1 MNLNK
6 QKKKITDVKEETYD
20 DLFEEKEEK
29 TNWQAML
36 FKYIIRWPWFIASV
50 IFCLVCAWLYLKVTT
65 PVYNINASIIIKD
78 DKKGGNTGN
87 DLSAFEDLGII
98 SSSKNI
104 DNEIEILRS
113 KSLIKDVV
121 SELGLYISYSGEGR
135 FQKPDLYGSSPV
147 FVHFLPED
155 AERLKAPIL
164 LTVNY
169 QSGNQIDVTA
179 TINGNT
185 VNKHFTELPAVL
197 SGEAGTLTFTSNPA
211 APITGS
217 GSVDVS
223 IVNPLSV
230 AKGYRSALSIEP
242 TSKTTSVVTVSIKN
256 TNKKRG
262 EDFINKLV
270 EIYNKNANNDKN
282 EVAQNTARF
291 IDERI
296 SVINQELGTTEQELE
311 SFKREAG
318 LTDLSSDAQL
328 AVSEQSAYEK
338 LCVENGTQL
347 NLVQY
352 LSEYIQKPENATATL
367 PANVGLNDKTLSEL
381 IIQYNALILERNRLL
396 RTSSETNP
404 VVRRLESNIQDMRA
418 GILTTIASVR
428 KGLLITKADL
438 DRQAGKYAG
447 RISNAP
453 TQERRF
459 VSIQRQQE
467 IKAGLYLMLLQ
478 KREENNIAL
487 AATANN
493 AKIIDDALA
502 DDFPVSPQS
511 KKIYMM
517 AFVLGLGIPVAIIY
531 ILNLLSY
538 RIEGRAD
545 VERLTNVS
553 IIGDVPLNDSE
564 DKHAIAVRENDND
577 IMAETFR
584 SLRTNLLFILGDPD
598 KKVVLVTSTMSGEGK
613 TFIAS
618 NLAVS
623 LALLGKKV
631 IIVGLDIRKPGLNKV
646 FRIHHKEKG
655 ITVFLSAPQSTDL
668 RSMILPSEVSDN
680 LHVLPGGAIPPNPT
694 ELLARKSLDDAI
706 ELLKKDYDY
715 IILDTAPIGMFTD
728 TQLIARV
735 ADASIYVCRADY
747 THKNDY
753 QLINELYA
761 NKRLPGLCTVINGL
775 DMKKK
780 KYGYYYGYGKYGRY
794 YGYGKK
800 YGYGYGYGYG
810 DTSDSK

>member
-1 MNLNK
+1 M
-6 QKKKITDVKEETYD
+6 KEELYD
-20 DLFEEKEEK
+20 DIFEDKEEQIDFK
-29 TNWQAML
+29 ASL
-36 FKYIIRWPWFIASV
+36 FKYIIRWPWFVASV
-50 IFCLVCAWLYLKVTT
+50 IVCMACAWIYLKQST
-65 PVYNINASIIIKD
+65 PAYNINASIIIKD
-78 DKKGGNTGN
+78 EKKGGMLGN
-87 DLSAFEDLGII
+87 EFSGLEDLGLLN
-98 SSSKNI
+98 SSKNI
-104 DNEIEILRS
+104 DNEIEILQS

-121 SELGLYISYSGEGR
+121 NELGLYIDYTASKG
-135 FQKPDLYGSSPV
+135 FKTVDLYGVSPIL
-147 FVHFLPED
+147 VHYSPKD
-155 AERLKAPIL
+155 AELLDAPML
-164 LTVNY
+164 LTVGY
-169 QSGNQIDVTA
+169 QKNGQIEVNVT
-179 TINGNT
+179 TGKGSDEEKT
-185 VNKHFTELPAVL
+185 FSKSFTELPAVL
-197 SGEAGTLTFTSNPA
+197 SGEKGTITFMPNSQ
-211 APITGS
+211 APITEDGKLE
-217 GSVDVS
+217 
-223 IVNPLSV
+223 ITIQHPLAV
-230 AKGYRSALSIEP
+230 AKSYRQALAIEP
-242 TSKTTSVVTVSIKN
+242 TSKTTSVATISISN

-270 EIYNKNANNDKN
+270 EIYNRDANDDKN

-296 SVINQELGTTEQELE
+296 AIINQELGTTEQELE
-311 SFKREAG
+311 SFKRESG
-318 LTDLSSDAQL
+318 LTDLSSDAKL
-328 AVSEQSAYEK
+328 AIAEKSGYEK

-347 NLVQY
+347 NLIKY
-352 LSEYIQKPENATATL
+352 LSDYLNKPENANTTL
-367 PANVGLNDKTLSEL
+367 PVNVGLDDEALTSL
-381 IIQYNALILERNRLL
+381 ISQYNALILERNRL
-396 RTSSETNP
+396 RRASSDSNP
-404 VVRRLESNIQDMRA
+404 VVRRLDSNIDDMHA
-418 GILTTIASVR
+418 SLLTTINSVY

-447 RISNAP
+447 QISNAP
-453 TQERRF
+453 AQERRF

-502 DDFPVSPQS
+502 DDVPISPN
-511 KKIYMM
+511 KKIIYL
-517 AFVLGLGIPVAIIY
+517 AALVLGFGIPVAIIY
-531 ILNLLSY
+531 ILSLLSY
-538 RIEGRAD
+538 RIEGHSD
-545 VERLTNVS
+545 VERLTRVPV
-553 IIGDVPLNDSE
+553 IGDVPLNDSDE
-564 DKHAIAVRENDND
+564 KYAIAVRENDND

-584 SLRTNLLFILGDPD
+584 SLRTNLLFMLGDPD
-598 KKVVLVTSTMSGEGK
+598 KKVILVTSTTSGEGK

-631 IIVGLDIRKPGLNKV
+631 VIVGLDIRKPGLNKV
-646 FRIHHKEKG
+646 FHISHKERG
-655 ITVFLSAPQSTDL
+655 ITQYLVAPQSTDL
-668 RSMILPSEVSDN
+668 RSMIQSSDLSAN
-680 LHVLPGGAIPPNPT
+680 LHILPGGTIPPNPT

-715 IILDTAPIGMFTD
+715 VVLDTAPIGMVTD

-735 ADASIYVCRADY
+735 ADISVYVCRADY

-761 NKRLPGLCTVINGL
+761 NKRLPGLCTVINAL

>member
-1 MNLNK
+1 M
-6 QKKKITDVKEETYD
+6 KEEIYD
-20 DLFEEKEEK
+20 GLFEEKEEN
-29 TNWQAML
+29 TNWQAIF

-50 IFCLVCAWLYLKVTT
+50 IFCLICAWLYLKVTT

-135 FQKPDLYGSSPV
+135 FLKPDLYGSSPV
-147 FVHFLPED
+147 LVHFLPED

-185 VNKHFTELPAVL
+185 INKHFTELPAVL

-211 APITGS
+211 TPITSS
-217 GSVDVS
+217 GSIDVS
-223 IVNPLSV
+223 IVNPLSI

-367 PANVGLNDKTLSEL
+367 PANVGLNDETLSDL
-381 IIQYNALILERNRLL
+381 IAQYNALILERNRLL

-453 TQERRF
+453 AQERRF

-502 DDFPVSPQS
+502 DDFPISPN
-511 KKIYMM
+511 KKIIYMA

-584 SLRTNLLFILGDPD
+584 SLRTNLLFMLGDPD
-598 KKVVLVTSTMSGEGK
+598 RKVILVTSTMSGEGK

-655 ITVFLSAPQSTDL
+655 ITGFLSAPQSTDL

-715 IILDTAPIGMFTD
+715 VVLDTAPIGMVTD

-735 ADASIYVCRADY
+735 ADISVYVCRADY

>member
-1 MNLNK
+1 M
-6 QKKKITDVKEETYD
+6 KEETYD

-29 TNWQAML
+29 TNWQAIF

-169 QSGNQIDVTA
+169 QSNNQIDVTA

-230 AKGYRSALSIEP
+230 AKGYRDALSIEP

-352 LSEYIQKPENATATL
+352 LSEYIQKPENTTATL
-367 PANVGLNDKTLSEL
+367 PVNVGLNDETLSGL
-381 IIQYNALILERNRLL
+381 ITQYNALILERNRLL

-447 RISNAP
+447 RINNAP
-453 TQERRF
+453 AQERRF

-584 SLRTNLLFILGDPD
+584 SLRTNLLFMLGDPD
-598 KKVVLVTSTMSGEGK
+598 RKVILVTSTMSGEGK

-655 ITVFLSAPQSTDL
+655 ITGFLSAPQSTDL

-715 IILDTAPIGMFTD
+715 VVLDTAPIGMVTD

-735 ADASIYVCRADY
+735 ADISVYVCRADY

>member
-1 MNLNK
+1 M
-6 QKKKITDVKEETYD
+6 
-20 DLFEEKEEK
+20 
-29 TNWQAML
+29 
-36 FKYIIRWPWFIASV
+36 
-50 IFCLVCAWLYLKVTT
+50 
-65 PVYNINASIIIKD
+65 
-78 DKKGGNTGN
+78 
-87 DLSAFEDLGII
+87 
-98 SSSKNI
+98 
-104 DNEIEILRS
+104 
-113 KSLIKDVV
+113 
-121 SELGLYISYSGEGR
+121 
-135 FQKPDLYGSSPV
+135 YGSSPV
-147 FVHFLPED
+147 LVHFLPED

-185 VNKHFTELPAVL
+185 INKHFTELPAVL

-211 APITGS
+211 TPITSS
-217 GSVDVS
+217 GSIDVS
-223 IVNPLSV
+223 IVNPLSI

-367 PANVGLNDKTLSEL
+367 PANVGLNDETLSDL
-381 IIQYNALILERNRLL
+381 IAQYNALILERNRLL

-453 TQERRF
+453 AQERRF

-502 DDFPVSPQS
+502 DDFPISPN
-511 KKIYMM
+511 KKIIYMA

-538 RIEGRAD
+538 RIEGRTD

-584 SLRTNLLFILGDPD
+584 SLRTNLLFMLGDPD
-598 KKVVLVTSTMSGEGK
+598 KKVILVTSTMSGEGK

-655 ITVFLSAPQSTDL
+655 ITGFLSAPQSTDL

-715 IILDTAPIGMFTD
+715 VVLDTAPIGMVTD

-735 ADASIYVCRADY
+735 ADISVYVCRADY

>member
-1 MNLNK
+1 M
-6 QKKKITDVKEETYD
+6 KEELYD
-20 DLFEEKEEK
+20 DTFEEKEEQTDIK
-29 TNWQAML
+29 AIL
-36 FKYIIRWPWFIASV
+36 FKYIIRWPWFVAS
-50 IFCLVCAWLYLKVTT
+50 IIICITCAWLYLKQST
-65 PVYNINASIIIKD
+65 PVYNITASVIIKD
-78 DKKGGNTGN
+78 KEKGGTTENEFSG
-87 DLSAFEDLGII
+87 LEELGLLN
-98 SSSKNI
+98 SSKNI

-121 SELGLYISYSGEGR
+121 NELGLYIKYSTSKGFKNIE
-135 FQKPDLYGSSPV
+135 LYKTSPILIHYSSK
-147 FVHFLPED
+147 D
-155 AERLKAPIL
+155 AEVLDAPMQLSI
-164 LTVNY
+164 NY
-169 QSGNQIDVTA
+169 QKSGQIYVNLITDK
-179 TINGNT
+179 GNDSEK
-185 VNKHFTELPAVL
+185 NISKNYAKLPAVL
-197 SGEAGTLTFTSNPA
+197 SSEKGTITFMSNPQV
-211 APITGS
+211 PITEDGDLEITILPS
-217 GSVDVS
+217 
-223 IVNPLSV
+223 LSA
-230 AKGYRSALSIEP
+230 AKGYHSVLLIEP
-242 TSKTTSVVTVSIKN
+242 TSKTTSVATISIKN

-270 EIYNKNANNDKN
+270 EMYNRDANNDKN
-282 EVAQNTARF
+282 EISQNTARF

-296 SVINQELGTTEQELE
+296 SVINQELGSTEQELE
-311 SFKREAG
+311 NFKRKSG

-328 AVSEQSAYEK
+328 AIAEKSGYEK

-347 NLVQY
+347 NLIKY
-352 LSEYIQKPENATATL
+352 LSDYLNKPENANTTL
-367 PANVGLNDKTLSEL
+367 PVNVGLDDEALTSL
-381 IIQYNALILERNRLL
+381 ISQYNALILERNRL
-396 RTSSETNP
+396 RRASSDSNP
-404 VVRRLESNIQDMRA
+404 VVRRLDSNIDDMHA
-418 GILTTIASVR
+418 SLLTTINSVY

-438 DRQAGKYAG
+438 DRQTGKYAG
-447 RISNAP
+447 QISNAP
-453 TQERRF
+453 AQERRF

-502 DDFPVSPQS
+502 DDIPISPN
-511 KKIYMM
+511 KKIIYL
-517 AFVLGLGIPVAIIY
+517 AALVLGFGIPVAVIY
-531 ILNLLSY
+531 ILSLLSY
-538 RIEGRAD
+538 RIEGHSD
-545 VERLTNVS
+545 VERLTRVPV
-553 IIGDVPLNDSE
+553 IGDVPLNDSNE
-564 DKHAIAVRENDND
+564 KYTIAVRENDND

-584 SLRTNLLFILGDPD
+584 SLRTNLLFMLGDPD
-598 KKVVLVTSTMSGEGK
+598 KKVILVTSTTSGEGK

-631 IIVGLDIRKPGLNKV
+631 VIVGLDIRKPGLNKV
-646 FRIHHKEKG
+646 FHISHKERG
-655 ITVFLSAPQSTDL
+655 ITQYLVAPQSTDL
-668 RSMILPSEVSDN
+668 RSMIQSSDLSAN
-680 LHVLPGGAIPPNPT
+680 LNILPGGTIPPNPT

-715 IILDTAPIGMFTD
+715 VVLDTAPIGMVTD

-735 ADASIYVCRADY
+735 ADISVYVCRADY

>member
-1 MNLNK
+1 M
-6 QKKKITDVKEETYD
+6 KEELYD
-20 DLFEEKEEK
+20 DILEEKEE
-29 TNWQAML
+29 QADIKAIL
-36 FKYIIRWPWFIASV
+36 FKYIIRWPWFIAS
-50 IFCLVCAWLYLKVTT
+50 IIICIACAWIYLKQST
-65 PVYNINASIIIKD
+65 PIYNITASVIIKD
-78 DKKGGNTGN
+78 EKKGGTMGN
-87 DLSAFEDLGII
+87 EFSGLEDLGLLNP
-98 SSSKNI
+98 SKNI
-104 DNEIEILRS
+104 DNEIEILQS

-121 SELGLYISYSGEGR
+121 NELGLYINYWGNKG
-135 FQKPDLYGSSPV
+135 FKTTDLYGASPIL
-147 FVHFLPED
+147 VHYSFKD
-155 AERLKAPIL
+155 AETLNAPIQ
-164 LTVNY
+164 LTINY
-169 QSGNQIDVTA
+169 QK
-179 TINGNT
+179 NGNLN
-185 VNKHFTELPAVL
+185 VNMITDKGNDNEKKINKTFTEFPAVL
-197 SGEAGTLTFTSNPA
+197 SSEKGVITFIENQQV
-211 APITGS
+211 PI
-217 GSVDVS
+217 VEDVNLDITIS
-223 IVNPLSV
+223 HPLAI

-242 TSKTTSVVTVSIKN
+242 TSKTTSVATISIKN

-270 EIYNKNANNDKN
+270 EMYNRDANDDKN
-282 EVAQNTARF
+282 EVAQNTAHF

-311 SFKREAG
+311 NFKRESG

-328 AVSEQSAYEK
+328 AVAEKSAYEK

-347 NLVQY
+347 NLIQY
-352 LSEYIQKPENATATL
+352 LSDYLKKPENANTTL
-367 PANVGLNDKTLSEL
+367 PVNVGLNDKSLTEQIS
-381 IIQYNALILERNRLL
+381 QYNALILERNRLR
-396 RTSSETNP
+396 RTSSDSNP
-404 VVRRLESNIQDMRA
+404 VVRRLDSNIDDMHA
-418 GILTTIASVR
+418 SLLTTINSVY

-447 RISNAP
+447 QISNAP
-453 TQERRF
+453 AQERRF

-502 DDFPVSPQS
+502 DDVPISPN
-511 KKIYMM
+511 KKIIYL
-517 AFVLGLGIPVAIIY
+517 AALVLGFGIPVAIIY
-531 ILNLLSY
+531 ILSLLSY
-538 RIEGRAD
+538 RIEGHSD
-545 VERLTNVS
+545 VERLTRVPV
-553 IIGDVPLNDSE
+553 IGDVPLNDSDE
-564 DKHAIAVRENDND
+564 KYAIAVRENDND

-584 SLRTNLLFILGDPD
+584 SLRTNLLFMLGDPD
-598 KKVVLVTSTMSGEGK
+598 KKVILVTSTTSGEGK
-613 TFIAS
+613 TFITS

-631 IIVGLDIRKPGLNKV
+631 VIVGLDIRKPGLNKV
-646 FRIHHKEKG
+646 FHISHKERG
-655 ITVFLSAPQSTDL
+655 ITQYLVAPQSTDL
-668 RSMILPSEVSDN
+668 RSMIQSSDLSAN
-680 LHVLPGGAIPPNPT
+680 LHILPGGTIPPNPT

-715 IILDTAPIGMFTD
+715 VVLDTAPIGMVTD

-735 ADASIYVCRADY
+735 ADISVYVCRADY

>member
-1 MNLNK
+1 M
-6 QKKKITDVKEETYD
+6 KEEIYD
-20 DLFEEKEEK
+20 EQFEEKEEK

-50 IFCLVCAWLYLKVTT
+50 IFCLVCAWLYLKTIT
-65 PVYNINASIIIKD
+65 PVYNISASMIIKD
-78 DKKGGNTGN
+78 NKKGGNTGN

-98 SSSKNI
+98 SSSQNI

-121 SELGLYISYSGEGR
+121 SELGLYINYFGEGR
-135 FQKPDLYGSSPV
+135 FQNPDLYGSSPV
-147 FVHFLPED
+147 LVHFLPED

-169 QSGNQIDVTA
+169 QSDNRIDVTA

-197 SGEAGTLTFTSNPA
+197 SGEAGTLTFTSNPTT
-211 APITGS
+211 PITGS

-230 AKGYRSALSIEP
+230 AKGYRGALSIEP

-262 EDFINKLV
+262 ENFINKLV

-367 PANVGLNDKTLSEL
+367 PANVGLNDETLSGL
-381 IIQYNALILERNRLL
+381 IAQYNALILERNRLL

-453 TQERRF
+453 AQERRF

-564 DKHAIAVRENDND
+564 DKHTIAVRENDND

-584 SLRTNLLFILGDPD
+584 SLRTNLLFMLGDSD
-598 KKVVLVTSTMSGEGK
+598 RKVILVTSTMSGEGK

-655 ITVFLSAPQSTDL
+655 ITGFLSAPQSTDL
-668 RSMILPSEVSDN
+668 RSMILPSEVLDN

-715 IILDTAPIGMFTD
+715 IVLDTAPIGMVTD

-735 ADASIYVCRADY
+735 ADISVYVCRADY

>member
-1 MNLNK
+1 M
-6 QKKKITDVKEETYD
+6 KEELYD
-20 DLFEEKEEK
+20 DTFEEKEEQTDIK
-29 TNWQAML
+29 AIL
-36 FKYIIRWPWFIASV
+36 FKYIIRWPWFVAS
-50 IFCLVCAWLYLKVTT
+50 IIICITCAWLYLKQST
-65 PVYNINASIIIKD
+65 PVYNITASVIIKD
-78 DKKGGNTGN
+78 KEKGGTTENEFSG
-87 DLSAFEDLGII
+87 LEELGLLN
-98 SSSKNI
+98 SSKNI

-121 SELGLYISYSGEGR
+121 NELGLYIKYSTSKGFKNIE
-135 FQKPDLYGSSPV
+135 LYKTSPILIHYSSK
-147 FVHFLPED
+147 D
-155 AERLKAPIL
+155 AEVLDAPMQLSI
-164 LTVNY
+164 NY
-169 QSGNQIDVTA
+169 QKSGQIYVNLITDK
-179 TINGNT
+179 GNDSEK
-185 VNKHFTELPAVL
+185 NISKNYAKLPAVL
-197 SGEAGTLTFTSNPA
+197 SSEKGTITFMSNPQV
-211 APITGS
+211 PITEDGDLEITILPS
-217 GSVDVS
+217 
-223 IVNPLSV
+223 LSA
-230 AKGYRSALSIEP
+230 AKGYHSVLLIEP
-242 TSKTTSVVTVSIKN
+242 TSKTTSVATISIKN

-270 EIYNKNANNDKN
+270 EMYNRDANNDKN
-282 EVAQNTARF
+282 EISQNTARF

-296 SVINQELGTTEQELE
+296 SVINQELGSTEQELE
-311 SFKREAG
+311 NFKRKSG

-328 AVSEQSAYEK
+328 AIAEKSGYEK

-347 NLVQY
+347 NLIKY
-352 LSEYIQKPENATATL
+352 LSDYLNKPENANTTL
-367 PANVGLNDKTLSEL
+367 PVNVGLDDEALTSL
-381 IIQYNALILERNRLL
+381 ISQYNALILERNRL
-396 RTSSETNP
+396 RRASSDSNP
-404 VVRRLESNIQDMRA
+404 VVRRLDSNIDDMHA
-418 GILTTIASVR
+418 SLLTTINSVY

-447 RISNAP
+447 QISNAP
-453 TQERRF
+453 AQERRF

-502 DDFPVSPQS
+502 DDVPISPN
-511 KKIYMM
+511 KKIIYL
-517 AFVLGLGIPVAIIY
+517 AALVLGFGIPVAIIY
-531 ILNLLSY
+531 ILSLLSY
-538 RIEGRAD
+538 RIEGHSD
-545 VERLTNVS
+545 VERLTRVPV
-553 IIGDVPLNDSE
+553 IGDVPLNDSDE
-564 DKHAIAVRENDND
+564 KYAIAVRENDND

-584 SLRTNLLFILGDPD
+584 SLRTNLLFMLGDPD
-598 KKVVLVTSTMSGEGK
+598 KKVILVTSTTSGEGK

-631 IIVGLDIRKPGLNKV
+631 VIVGLDIRKPGLNKV
-646 FRIHHKEKG
+646 FHISHKERG
-655 ITVFLSAPQSTDL
+655 ITQYLVAPQSTDL
-668 RSMILPSEVSDN
+668 RSMIQSSDLSAN
-680 LHVLPGGAIPPNPT
+680 LHILPGGTIPPNPT

-715 IILDTAPIGMFTD
+715 IVLDTAPIGMFTD

-735 ADASIYVCRADY
+735 ADISVYVCRADY

>member
-1 MNLNK
+1 M
-6 QKKKITDVKEETYD
+6 KEELYD
-20 DLFEEKEEK
+20 DILEEKEE
-29 TNWQAML
+29 QADIKAIL
-36 FKYIIRWPWFIASV
+36 FKYIIRWPWFIAS
-50 IFCLVCAWLYLKVTT
+50 IIICIACAWIYLKQST
-65 PVYNINASIIIKD
+65 PIYNITASVIIKD
-78 DKKGGNTGN
+78 EKKGGTMGN
-87 DLSAFEDLGII
+87 EFSGLEDLGLLNP
-98 SSSKNI
+98 SKNI
-104 DNEIEILRS
+104 DNEIEILQS

-121 SELGLYISYSGEGR
+121 NELGLYINYWGNKG
-135 FQKPDLYGSSPV
+135 FKTTDLYGASPIL
-147 FVHFLPED
+147 VHYSFKD
-155 AERLKAPIL
+155 AETLNAPIQ
-164 LTVNY
+164 LTINY
-169 QSGNQIDVTA
+169 QK
-179 TINGNT
+179 NGNLN
-185 VNKHFTELPAVL
+185 VNMITDKGNDNEKKINKTFTEFPAVL
-197 SGEAGTLTFTSNPA
+197 SSEKGVITFIENQQV
-211 APITGS
+211 PI
-217 GSVDVS
+217 VEDVNLDITIS
-223 IVNPLSV
+223 HPLAI

-242 TSKTTSVVTVSIKN
+242 TSKTTSVATISIKN

-270 EIYNKNANNDKN
+270 EMYNRDANDDKN
-282 EVAQNTARF
+282 EVAQNTAHF

-311 SFKREAG
+311 NFKRESG

-328 AVSEQSAYEK
+328 AVAEKSAYEK

-347 NLVQY
+347 NLIQY
-352 LSEYIQKPENATATL
+352 LSDYLKKPENANTTL
-367 PANVGLNDKTLSEL
+367 PVNVGLNDKSLTEQIS
-381 IIQYNALILERNRLL
+381 QYNALILERNRLR
-396 RTSSETNP
+396 RTSSDSNP
-404 VVRRLESNIQDMRA
+404 VVRRLDSNIDDMHA
-418 GILTTIASVR
+418 SLLTTINSVY

-447 RISNAP
+447 QISNAP
-453 TQERRF
+453 AQERRF

-502 DDFPVSPQS
+502 DDVPISPN
-511 KKIYMM
+511 KKIIYL
-517 AFVLGLGIPVAIIY
+517 AALVLGFGIPVAVIY
-531 ILNLLSY
+531 ILSLLSY
-538 RIEGRAD
+538 RIEGHSD
-545 VERLTNVS
+545 VERLTRVPV
-553 IIGDVPLNDSE
+553 IGDVPLNDSDE
-564 DKHAIAVRENDND
+564 KYAIAVRENDND

-584 SLRTNLLFILGDPD
+584 SLRTNLLFMLGDPD
-598 KKVVLVTSTMSGEGK
+598 KKVILVTSTTNGEGK

-631 IIVGLDIRKPGLNKV
+631 VIVGLDIRKPGLNKV
-646 FRIHHKEKG
+646 FHISHKERG
-655 ITVFLSAPQSTDL
+655 ITQYLVAPQSTDL
-668 RSMILPSEVSDN
+668 RSMIQSSDLSAN
-680 LHVLPGGAIPPNPT
+680 LHILPGGTIPPNPT

-715 IILDTAPIGMFTD
+715 IVLDTAPIGMVTD

-735 ADASIYVCRADY
+735 ADISVYVCRADY

>member
-1 MNLNK
+1 M
-6 QKKKITDVKEETYD
+6 KEELYD
-20 DLFEEKEEK
+20 DILEEKEE
-29 TNWQAML
+29 QADIKAIL
-36 FKYIIRWPWFIASV
+36 FKYIIRWPWFIAS
-50 IFCLVCAWLYLKVTT
+50 IIICIACAWIYLKQST
-65 PVYNINASIIIKD
+65 PIYNITASVIIKD
-78 DKKGGNTGN
+78 EKKGGTMGN
-87 DLSAFEDLGII
+87 EFSGLEDLGLLNP
-98 SSSKNI
+98 SKNI
-104 DNEIEILRS
+104 DNEIEILQS

-121 SELGLYISYSGEGR
+121 NELGLYINYWGNKG
-135 FQKPDLYGSSPV
+135 FKTTDLYGASPIL
-147 FVHFLPED
+147 VHYSFKD
-155 AERLKAPIL
+155 AETLNAPIQ
-164 LTVNY
+164 LTINY
-169 QSGNQIDVTA
+169 QK
-179 TINGNT
+179 NGNLN
-185 VNKHFTELPAVL
+185 VNMITDKGNDNEKKINKTFTEFPAVL
-197 SGEAGTLTFTSNPA
+197 SSEKGVITFIENQQV
-211 APITGS
+211 PI
-217 GSVDVS
+217 VEDVNLDITIS
-223 IVNPLSV
+223 HPLAI

-242 TSKTTSVVTVSIKN
+242 TSKTTSVATISIKN

-270 EIYNKNANNDKN
+270 EMYNRDANDDKN
-282 EVAQNTARF
+282 EVAQNTAHF

-311 SFKREAG
+311 NFKRESG

-328 AVSEQSAYEK
+328 AVAEKSAYEK

-347 NLVQY
+347 NLIQY
-352 LSEYIQKPENATATL
+352 LSDYLKKPENANTTL
-367 PANVGLNDKTLSEL
+367 PVNVGLNDKSLTEQIS
-381 IIQYNALILERNRLL
+381 QYNALILERNRLR
-396 RTSSETNP
+396 RTSSDSNP
-404 VVRRLESNIQDMRA
+404 VVRRLDSNIDDMHA
-418 GILTTIASVR
+418 SLLTTINSVY

-447 RISNAP
+447 QISNAP
-453 TQERRF
+453 AQERRF

-502 DDFPVSPQS
+502 DDVPISPN
-511 KKIYMM
+511 KKIIYL
-517 AFVLGLGIPVAIIY
+517 AALVLGFGIPVAVIY
-531 ILNLLSY
+531 ILSLLSY
-538 RIEGRAD
+538 RIEGHSD
-545 VERLTNVS
+545 VERLTRVPV
-553 IIGDVPLNDSE
+553 IGDVPLNDSDE
-564 DKHAIAVRENDND
+564 KYAIAVRENDND

-584 SLRTNLLFILGDPD
+584 SLRTNLLFMLGDPD
-598 KKVVLVTSTMSGEGK
+598 KKVILVTSTTSGEGK

-631 IIVGLDIRKPGLNKV
+631 VIVGLDIRKPGLNKV
-646 FRIHHKEKG
+646 FHISHKERG
-655 ITVFLSAPQSTDL
+655 ITQYLVAPQSTDL
-668 RSMILPSEVSDN
+668 RSMIQSSDLSAN
-680 LHVLPGGAIPPNPT
+680 LHILPGGTIPPNPT

-715 IILDTAPIGMFTD
+715 VVLDTAPIGMVTD

-735 ADASIYVCRADY
+735 ADISVYVCRADY

>member
-1 MNLNK
+1 M
-6 QKKKITDVKEETYD
+6 KEELYD
-20 DLFEEKEEK
+20 DILEEKEE
-29 TNWQAML
+29 QADIKAIL
-36 FKYIIRWPWFIASV
+36 FKYIIRWPWFIAS
-50 IFCLVCAWLYLKVTT
+50 IIICIACAWIYLKQST
-65 PVYNINASIIIKD
+65 PIYNITASVIIKD
-78 DKKGGNTGN
+78 EKKGGTMGN
-87 DLSAFEDLGII
+87 EFSGLEDLGLLNP
-98 SSSKNI
+98 SKNI
-104 DNEIEILRS
+104 DNEIEILQS

-121 SELGLYISYSGEGR
+121 NELGLYINYWGNKG
-135 FQKPDLYGSSPV
+135 FKTTDLYGASPIL
-147 FVHFLPED
+147 VHYSFKD
-155 AERLKAPIL
+155 AETLNAPIQ
-164 LTVNY
+164 LTINY
-169 QSGNQIDVTA
+169 QK
-179 TINGNT
+179 NGNLN
-185 VNKHFTELPAVL
+185 VNMITDKGNDNEKKINKTFTEFPAVL
-197 SGEAGTLTFTSNPA
+197 SSEKGVITFIENQQV
-211 APITGS
+211 PI
-217 GSVDVS
+217 VEDVNLDITIS
-223 IVNPLSV
+223 HPLAI

-242 TSKTTSVVTVSIKN
+242 TSKTTSVATISIKN

-270 EIYNKNANNDKN
+270 EMYNRDANDDKN
-282 EVAQNTARF
+282 EVAQNTAHF

-296 SVINQELGTTEQELE
+296 SIINQELGTTEQELE
-311 SFKREAG
+311 NFKRESG

-328 AVSEQSAYEK
+328 AVAEKSAYEK

-347 NLVQY
+347 NLIQY
-352 LSEYIQKPENATATL
+352 LSDYLKKPENANTTL
-367 PANVGLNDKTLSEL
+367 PVNVGLNDKSLTEQIS
-381 IIQYNALILERNRLL
+381 QYNALILERNRLR
-396 RTSSETNP
+396 RTSSDSNP
-404 VVRRLESNIQDMRA
+404 VIRRLDSNIDDMHA
-418 GILTTIASVR
+418 SLLTTINSVY

-447 RISNAP
+447 QISNAP
-453 TQERRF
+453 AQERRF

-502 DDFPVSPQS
+502 DDVPISPN
-511 KKIYMM
+511 KKIIYL
-517 AFVLGLGIPVAIIY
+517 AALVLGFGIPVAIIY
-531 ILNLLSY
+531 ILSLLSY
-538 RIEGRAD
+538 RIEGHSD
-545 VERLTNVS
+545 VERLTRVPV
-553 IIGDVPLNDSE
+553 IGDVPLNDSDE
-564 DKHAIAVRENDND
+564 KYAIAVRENDND

-584 SLRTNLLFILGDPD
+584 SLRTNLLFMLGDPD
-598 KKVVLVTSTMSGEGK
+598 KKVILVTSTTSGEGK

-631 IIVGLDIRKPGLNKV
+631 VIVGLDIRKPGLNKV
-646 FRIHHKEKG
+646 FHISHKERG
-655 ITVFLSAPQSTDL
+655 ITQYLVAPQSTDL
-668 RSMILPSEVSDN
+668 RSMIQSSDLSAN
-680 LHVLPGGAIPPNPT
+680 LNILPGGTIPPNPT

-715 IILDTAPIGMFTD
+715 VVLDTAPIGMITD

-735 ADASIYVCRADY
+735 ADISVYVCHADY

>member
-1 MNLNK
+1 M
-6 QKKKITDVKEETYD
+6 KEELYD
-20 DLFEEKEEK
+20 DILEEKEE
-29 TNWQAML
+29 QADIKAIL
-36 FKYIIRWPWFIASV
+36 FKYIIRWPWFIAS
-50 IFCLVCAWLYLKVTT
+50 IIICIACAWIYLKQST
-65 PVYNINASIIIKD
+65 PIYNITASVIIKD
-78 DKKGGNTGN
+78 EKKGGTMGN
-87 DLSAFEDLGII
+87 EFSGLEDLGLLNP
-98 SSSKNI
+98 SKNI
-104 DNEIEILRS
+104 DNEIEILQS

-121 SELGLYISYSGEGR
+121 NELGLYINYWGNKG
-135 FQKPDLYGSSPV
+135 FKTTDLYGASPIL
-147 FVHFLPED
+147 VHYSFKD
-155 AERLKAPIL
+155 AETLNAPIQ
-164 LTVNY
+164 LTINY
-169 QSGNQIDVTA
+169 QK
-179 TINGNT
+179 NGNLN
-185 VNKHFTELPAVL
+185 VNMITDKGNDNEKKINKTFTEFPAVL
-197 SGEAGTLTFTSNPA
+197 SSEKGVITFIENQQV
-211 APITGS
+211 PI
-217 GSVDVS
+217 VEDVNLDITIS
-223 IVNPLSV
+223 HPLAI

-242 TSKTTSVVTVSIKN
+242 TNKTTSVATISIKN

-270 EIYNKNANNDKN
+270 EMYNRDANDDKN
-282 EVAQNTARF
+282 EVAQNTAHF

-311 SFKREAG
+311 NFKRESG

-328 AVSEQSAYEK
+328 AVAEKSAYEK

-347 NLVQY
+347 NLIQY
-352 LSEYIQKPENATATL
+352 LSDYLKKPENANTTL
-367 PANVGLNDKTLSEL
+367 PVNVGLNDKSLTEQIS
-381 IIQYNALILERNRLL
+381 QYNALILERNRLR
-396 RTSSETNP
+396 RTSSDSNP
-404 VVRRLESNIQDMRA
+404 VIRRLDSNIDDMHA
-418 GILTTIASVR
+418 SLLTTINSVY

-447 RISNAP
+447 QISNAP
-453 TQERRF
+453 AQERRF

-478 KREENNIAL
+478 KREKNNIAL

-502 DDFPVSPQS
+502 DDVPISPN
-511 KKIYMM
+511 KKIIYL
-517 AFVLGLGIPVAIIY
+517 AALVLGFGIPVAIIY
-531 ILNLLSY
+531 ILSLLSY
-538 RIEGRAD
+538 RIEGHSD
-545 VERLTNVS
+545 VERLTRVPV
-553 IIGDVPLNDSE
+553 IGDVPLNDSDE
-564 DKHAIAVRENDND
+564 KYAIAVRENDND

-584 SLRTNLLFILGDPD
+584 SLRTNLLFMLGDPD
-598 KKVVLVTSTMSGEGK
+598 KKVILVTSTTSGEGK

-631 IIVGLDIRKPGLNKV
+631 VIVGLDIRKPGLNKV
-646 FRIHHKEKG
+646 FHISHKERG
-655 ITVFLSAPQSTDL
+655 ITQYLVAPQSTDL
-668 RSMILPSEVSDN
+668 RSMIQSSDLSAN
-680 LHVLPGGAIPPNPT
+680 LNILPGGTIPPNPT

-715 IILDTAPIGMFTD
+715 VVLDTAPIGMVTD

-735 ADASIYVCRADY
+735 ADISVYVCRADY

>member
-1 MNLNK
+1 M
-6 QKKKITDVKEETYD
+6 KEETYD

-36 FKYIIRWPWFIASV
+36 FKYIIRWPWFIISV

-87 DLSAFEDLGII
+87 DLNAFEDLGII

-230 AKGYRSALSIEP
+230 AKGYRDALSIEP

-367 PANVGLNDKTLSEL
+367 PTNVGLNDETLSDL
-381 IIQYNALILERNRLL
+381 IAQYNALILERNRLL

-404 VVRRLESNIQDMRA
+404 VVRRLENNIQDMRA

-438 DRQAGKYAG
+438 ERQAGKYAG

-453 TQERRF
+453 AQERRF

-502 DDFPVSPQS
+502 DDFPISPN
-511 KKIYMM
+511 KKIIYMA
-517 AFVLGLGIPVAIIY
+517 AFVLGLGIPIAIIY

-584 SLRTNLLFILGDPD
+584 SLRTNLLFMLGDPD
-598 KKVVLVTSTMSGEGK
+598 KKVILVTSTMSGEGK

-655 ITVFLSAPQSTDL
+655 ITGFLSAPQSTDL
-668 RSMILPSEVSDN
+668 RSMILTSEVSNN

-715 IILDTAPIGMFTD
+715 VVLDTAPIGMVTD

-735 ADASIYVCRADY
+735 ADISVYVCRADY

>member
-1 MNLNK
+1 M
-6 QKKKITDVKEETYD
+6 
-20 DLFEEKEEK
+20 
-29 TNWQAML
+29 
-36 FKYIIRWPWFIASV
+36 
-50 IFCLVCAWLYLKVTT
+50 
-65 PVYNINASIIIKD
+65 
-78 DKKGGNTGN
+78 
-87 DLSAFEDLGII
+87 
-98 SSSKNI
+98 
-104 DNEIEILRS
+104 
-113 KSLIKDVV
+113 
-121 SELGLYISYSGEGR
+121 
-135 FQKPDLYGSSPV
+135 
-147 FVHFLPED
+147 
-155 AERLKAPIL
+155 
-164 LTVNY
+164 
-169 QSGNQIDVTA
+169 
-179 TINGNT
+179 
-185 VNKHFTELPAVL
+185 
-197 SGEAGTLTFTSNPA
+197 
-211 APITGS
+211 
-217 GSVDVS
+217 
-223 IVNPLSV
+223 
-230 AKGYRSALSIEP
+230 
-242 TSKTTSVVTVSIKN
+242 
-256 TNKKRG
+256 
-262 EDFINKLV
+262 
-270 EIYNKNANNDKN
+270 
-282 EVAQNTARF
+282 AQNTARF

-367 PANVGLNDKTLSEL
+367 PANVGLNDETLSDL
-381 IIQYNALILERNRLL
+381 IAQYNALILERNRLL

-453 TQERRF
+453 AQERRF

-502 DDFPVSPQS
+502 DDFPISPN
-511 KKIYMM
+511 KKIIYMA

-584 SLRTNLLFILGDPD
+584 SLRTNLLFMLGDPD
-598 KKVVLVTSTMSGEGK
+598 RKVILVTSTMSGEGK

-655 ITVFLSAPQSTDL
+655 ITGFLSAPQSTDL

-706 ELLKKDYDY
+706 ELLKKTTTMSCSTPP
-715 IILDTAPIGMFTD
+715 LSAWSPT
-728 TQLIARV
+728 R
-735 ADASIYVCRADY
+735 S
-747 THKNDY
+747 
-753 QLINELYA
+753 
-761 NKRLPGLCTVINGL
+761 
-775 DMKKK
+775 
-780 KYGYYYGYGKYGRY
+780 
-794 YGYGKK
+794 
-800 YGYGYGYGYG
+800 
-810 DTSDSK
+810 S

>member
-1 MNLNK
+1 M
-6 QKKKITDVKEETYD
+6 KEELYD
-20 DLFEEKEEK
+20 DTFEEKEEQTDIK
-29 TNWQAML
+29 AIL
-36 FKYIIRWPWFIASV
+36 FKYIIRWPWFVAS
-50 IFCLVCAWLYLKVTT
+50 IIICITCAWLYLKQST
-65 PVYNINASIIIKD
+65 PVYNITASVIIKD
-78 DKKGGNTGN
+78 KEKGGTTENEFSG
-87 DLSAFEDLGII
+87 LEELGLLN
-98 SSSKNI
+98 SSKNI

-121 SELGLYISYSGEGR
+121 NELGLYIKYSTSKGFKNIE
-135 FQKPDLYGSSPV
+135 LYKTSPILIHYSSK
-147 FVHFLPED
+147 D
-155 AERLKAPIL
+155 AEVLDAPMQLSI
-164 LTVNY
+164 NY
-169 QSGNQIDVTA
+169 QKSGQIYVNLITDK
-179 TINGNT
+179 GNDSEK
-185 VNKHFTELPAVL
+185 NISKNYAKLPAVL
-197 SGEAGTLTFTSNPA
+197 SSEKGTITFMSNPQV
-211 APITGS
+211 PITEDGDLEITILPS
-217 GSVDVS
+217 
-223 IVNPLSV
+223 LSA
-230 AKGYRSALSIEP
+230 AKGYHSVLLIEP
-242 TSKTTSVVTVSIKN
+242 TSKTTSVATISIKN

-270 EIYNKNANNDKN
+270 EMYNRDANNDKN
-282 EVAQNTARF
+282 EISQNTARF

-296 SVINQELGTTEQELE
+296 SVINQELGSTEQELE
-311 SFKREAG
+311 NFKRKSG

-328 AVSEQSAYEK
+328 AIAEKSGYEK

-347 NLVQY
+347 NLIKY
-352 LSEYIQKPENATATL
+352 LSDYLNKPENANTTL
-367 PANVGLNDKTLSEL
+367 PVNVGLDDEALTSL
-381 IIQYNALILERNRLL
+381 ISQYNALILERNRL
-396 RTSSETNP
+396 RRASSDSNP
-404 VVRRLESNIQDMRA
+404 VVRRLDSNIDDMHA
-418 GILTTIASVR
+418 SLLTTINSVY

-447 RISNAP
+447 QISNAP
-453 TQERRF
+453 AQERRF

-502 DDFPVSPQS
+502 DDIPISPN
-511 KKIYMM
+511 KKIIYL
-517 AFVLGLGIPVAIIY
+517 AALVLGFGIPVAVIY
-531 ILNLLSY
+531 ILSLLSY
-538 RIEGRAD
+538 RIEGHSD
-545 VERLTNVS
+545 VERLTRVPV
-553 IIGDVPLNDSE
+553 IGDVPLNDSNE
-564 DKHAIAVRENDND
+564 KYTIAVRENDND

-584 SLRTNLLFILGDPD
+584 SLRTNLLFMLGDPD
-598 KKVVLVTSTMSGEGK
+598 KKVILVTSTTSGEGK

-631 IIVGLDIRKPGLNKV
+631 VIVGLDIRKPGLNKV
-646 FRIHHKEKG
+646 FHISHKERG
-655 ITVFLSAPQSTDL
+655 ITQYLVAPQSTDL
-668 RSMILPSEVSDN
+668 RSMIQSSDLSAN
-680 LHVLPGGAIPPNPT
+680 LNILPGGTIPPNPT

-715 IILDTAPIGMFTD
+715 VVLDTAPIGMVTD

-735 ADASIYVCRADY
+735 ADISVYVCRADY

>member
-1 MNLNK
+1 M
-6 QKKKITDVKEETYD
+6 KEELYD
-20 DLFEEKEEK
+20 DILEEKEE
-29 TNWQAML
+29 QADIKAIL
-36 FKYIIRWPWFIASV
+36 FKYIIRWPWFIAS
-50 IFCLVCAWLYLKVTT
+50 IIICIACAWIYLKQST
-65 PVYNINASIIIKD
+65 PIYNITASVIIKD
-78 DKKGGNTGN
+78 EKKGGTMGN
-87 DLSAFEDLGII
+87 EFSGLEDLGLLNP
-98 SSSKNI
+98 SKNI
-104 DNEIEILRS
+104 DNEIEILQS

-121 SELGLYISYSGEGR
+121 NELGLYINYWGNKG
-135 FQKPDLYGSSPV
+135 FKTTDLYGASPIL
-147 FVHFLPED
+147 VHYSFKD
-155 AERLKAPIL
+155 AETLNAPIQ
-164 LTVNY
+164 LTINY
-169 QSGNQIDVTA
+169 QK
-179 TINGNT
+179 NGNLN
-185 VNKHFTELPAVL
+185 VNMITDKGNDNEKKINKTFTEFPAVL
-197 SGEAGTLTFTSNPA
+197 SSEKGVITFIENQQV
-211 APITGS
+211 PI
-217 GSVDVS
+217 VEDVNLDITIS
-223 IVNPLSV
+223 HPLAI

-242 TSKTTSVVTVSIKN
+242 TSKTTSVATISIKN

-270 EIYNKNANNDKN
+270 EMYNRDANDDKN
-282 EVAQNTARF
+282 EVAQNTAHF

-311 SFKREAG
+311 NFKRESG

-328 AVSEQSAYEK
+328 AVAEKSAYEK

-347 NLVQY
+347 NLIQY
-352 LSEYIQKPENATATL
+352 LSDYLKKPENANTTL
-367 PANVGLNDKTLSEL
+367 PVNVGLNDKSLTEQIS
-381 IIQYNALILERNRLL
+381 QYNALILERNRLR
-396 RTSSETNP
+396 RTSSDSNP
-404 VVRRLESNIQDMRA
+404 VVRRLDSNIDDMHA
-418 GILTTIASVR
+418 SLLTTINSVY

-447 RISNAP
+447 QISNAP
-453 TQERRF
+453 AQERRF

-502 DDFPVSPQS
+502 DDVPISPN
-511 KKIYMM
+511 KKIIYL
-517 AFVLGLGIPVAIIY
+517 AALVVGFGIPVAVIY
-531 ILNLLSY
+531 ILSLLSY
-538 RIEGRAD
+538 RIEGHSD
-545 VERLTNVS
+545 VERLTRVPV
-553 IIGDVPLNDSE
+553 IGDVPLNDSDE
-564 DKHAIAVRENDND
+564 KYAIAVRENDND

-584 SLRTNLLFILGDPD
+584 SLRTNLLFMLGDPD
-598 KKVVLVTSTMSGEGK
+598 KKVILVTSTTSGEGK

-631 IIVGLDIRKPGLNKV
+631 VIVGLDIRKPGLNKV
-646 FRIHHKEKG
+646 FHISHKERG
-655 ITVFLSAPQSTDL
+655 ITQYLVAPQSTDL
-668 RSMILPSEVSDN
+668 RSMIQSSDLSAN
-680 LHVLPGGAIPPNPT
+680 LHILPGGTIPPNPT

-715 IILDTAPIGMFTD
+715 IVLDTAPIGMVTD

-735 ADASIYVCRADY
+735 ADISVYVCRADY

>member
-1 MNLNK
+1 M
-6 QKKKITDVKEETYD
+6 KEELYD
-20 DLFEEKEEK
+20 DILEEKEE
-29 TNWQAML
+29 QADIKAIL
-36 FKYIIRWPWFIASV
+36 FKYIIRWPWFIAS
-50 IFCLVCAWLYLKVTT
+50 IIICIACAWIYLKQST
-65 PVYNINASIIIKD
+65 PIYNITASVIIKD
-78 DKKGGNTGN
+78 EKKGGTMGN
-87 DLSAFEDLGII
+87 EFSGLEDLGLLNP
-98 SSSKNI
+98 SKNI
-104 DNEIEILRS
+104 DNEIEILQS

-121 SELGLYISYSGEGR
+121 NELGLYINYWGNKG
-135 FQKPDLYGSSPV
+135 FKTTDLYGASPIL
-147 FVHFLPED
+147 VHYSFKD
-155 AERLKAPIL
+155 AETLNAPIQ
-164 LTVNY
+164 LTINY
-169 QSGNQIDVTA
+169 QK
-179 TINGNT
+179 NGNLN
-185 VNKHFTELPAVL
+185 VNMITDKGNDNEKKINKTFTEFPAVL
-197 SGEAGTLTFTSNPA
+197 SSEKGVITFIENQQV
-211 APITGS
+211 PI
-217 GSVDVS
+217 VEDVNLDITIS
-223 IVNPLSV
+223 HPLAI

-242 TSKTTSVVTVSIKN
+242 TSKTTSVATISIKN

-270 EIYNKNANNDKN
+270 EMYNRDANDDKN
-282 EVAQNTARF
+282 EVAQNTAHF

-311 SFKREAG
+311 NFKRESG

-328 AVSEQSAYEK
+328 AVAEKSAYEK

-347 NLVQY
+347 NLIQY
-352 LSEYIQKPENATATL
+352 LSDYLKKPENANTTL
-367 PANVGLNDKTLSEL
+367 PVNVGLNDKSLTEQIS
-381 IIQYNALILERNRLL
+381 QYNALILERNRLR
-396 RTSSETNP
+396 RTSSDSNP
-404 VVRRLESNIQDMRA
+404 VIRRLDSNIDDMHA
-418 GILTTIASVR
+418 SLLTTINSVY

-447 RISNAP
+447 QISNAP
-453 TQERRF
+453 AQERRF

-502 DDFPVSPQS
+502 DDVPISPN
-511 KKIYMM
+511 KKIIYL
-517 AFVLGLGIPVAIIY
+517 AALVLGFGIPVAIIY
-531 ILNLLSY
+531 ILSLLSY
-538 RIEGRAD
+538 RIEGHSD
-545 VERLTNVS
+545 VERLTRVPV
-553 IIGDVPLNDSE
+553 IGDVPLNDSDE
-564 DKHAIAVRENDND
+564 KYAIAVRENDND

-584 SLRTNLLFILGDPD
+584 SLRTNLLFMLGDPD
-598 KKVVLVTSTMSGEGK
+598 KKVILVTSTTSGEGK

-631 IIVGLDIRKPGLNKV
+631 VIVGLDIRKPGLNKV
-646 FRIHHKEKG
+646 FHISHKERG
-655 ITVFLSAPQSTDL
+655 ITQYLVAPQSTDL
-668 RSMILPSEVSDN
+668 RSMIQSSDLSAN
-680 LHVLPGGAIPPNPT
+680 LNILPGGTIPPNPT

-715 IILDTAPIGMFTD
+715 VVLDTAPIGMVTD

-735 ADASIYVCRADY
+735 ADISVYVCRADY

>member
-1 MNLNK
+1 M
-6 QKKKITDVKEETYD
+6 KEELYD
-20 DLFEEKEEK
+20 DILEEKEE
-29 TNWQAML
+29 QADIKAIL
-36 FKYIIRWPWFIASV
+36 FKYIIRWPWFIAS
-50 IFCLVCAWLYLKVTT
+50 IIICIACAWIYLKQST
-65 PVYNINASIIIKD
+65 PIYNITASVIIKD
-78 DKKGGNTGN
+78 EKKGGTMGN
-87 DLSAFEDLGII
+87 EFSGLEDLGLLNP
-98 SSSKNI
+98 SKNI
-104 DNEIEILRS
+104 DNEIEILQS

-121 SELGLYISYSGEGR
+121 NELGLYINYWGNKG
-135 FQKPDLYGSSPV
+135 FKTTDLYGASPIL
-147 FVHFLPED
+147 VHYSFKD
-155 AERLKAPIL
+155 AETLNAPIQ
-164 LTVNY
+164 LTINY
-169 QSGNQIDVTA
+169 QK
-179 TINGNT
+179 NGNLN
-185 VNKHFTELPAVL
+185 VNMITDKGNDNEKKINKTFTEFPAVL
-197 SGEAGTLTFTSNPA
+197 SSEKGVITFIENQQV
-211 APITGS
+211 PI
-217 GSVDVS
+217 VEDVNLDITIS
-223 IVNPLSV
+223 HPLAI

-242 TSKTTSVVTVSIKN
+242 TSKTTSVATISIKN

-270 EIYNKNANNDKN
+270 EMYNRDANDDKN
-282 EVAQNTARF
+282 EVAQNTAHF

-311 SFKREAG
+311 NFKRESG

-328 AVSEQSAYEK
+328 AVAEKSAYEK

-347 NLVQY
+347 NLIQY
-352 LSEYIQKPENATATL
+352 LSDYLKKPENANTTL
-367 PANVGLNDKTLSEL
+367 PVNVGLNDKSLTEQIS
-381 IIQYNALILERNRLL
+381 QYNALILERNRLR
-396 RTSSETNP
+396 RTSSDSNP
-404 VVRRLESNIQDMRA
+404 VIRRLDSNIDDMHA
-418 GILTTIASVR
+418 SLLTTINSVY

-447 RISNAP
+447 QISNAP
-453 TQERRF
+453 AQERRF

-502 DDFPVSPQS
+502 DDVPISPN
-511 KKIYMM
+511 KKIIYL
-517 AFVLGLGIPVAIIY
+517 AALVLGFGIPVAIIY
-531 ILNLLSY
+531 ILSLLSY
-538 RIEGRAD
+538 RIEGHSD
-545 VERLTNVS
+545 VERLTRVPV
-553 IIGDVPLNDSE
+553 IGDVPLNDSNE
-564 DKHAIAVRENDND
+564 KHAIAVRENDND

-584 SLRTNLLFILGDPD
+584 SLRTNLLFMLGDPD
-598 KKVVLVTSTMSGEGK
+598 KKVILVTSTTSGEGK

-631 IIVGLDIRKPGLNKV
+631 VIVGLDIRKPGLNKV
-646 FRIHHKEKG
+646 FHISHKERG
-655 ITVFLSAPQSTDL
+655 ITQYLVAPQSTDL
-668 RSMILPSEVSDN
+668 RSMIQSSDLSAN
-680 LHVLPGGAIPPNPT
+680 LNILPGGTIPPNPT

-715 IILDTAPIGMFTD
+715 VVLDTAPIGMVTD

-735 ADASIYVCRADY
+735 ADISVYVCRADY

>member
-1 MNLNK
+1 M
-6 QKKKITDVKEETYD
+6 KEELYD
-20 DLFEEKEEK
+20 DTFEEKEEQTDIK
-29 TNWQAML
+29 AIL
-36 FKYIIRWPWFIASV
+36 FKYIIRWPWFVAS
-50 IFCLVCAWLYLKVTT
+50 IIICITCAWLYLKQST
-65 PVYNINASIIIKD
+65 PVYNITASVIIKD
-78 DKKGGNTGN
+78 KEKGGTTENEFSG
-87 DLSAFEDLGII
+87 LEELGLLN
-98 SSSKNI
+98 SSKNI

-121 SELGLYISYSGEGR
+121 NELGLYIKYSTSKGFKNIE
-135 FQKPDLYGSSPV
+135 LYKTSPILIHYSSK
-147 FVHFLPED
+147 D
-155 AERLKAPIL
+155 AEVLDAPMQLSI
-164 LTVNY
+164 NY
-169 QSGNQIDVTA
+169 QKSGQIYVNLITDK
-179 TINGNT
+179 GNDSEK
-185 VNKHFTELPAVL
+185 NISKNYAKLPAVL
-197 SGEAGTLTFTSNPA
+197 SSEKGTITFMSNPQV
-211 APITGS
+211 PITEDGDLEITILPS
-217 GSVDVS
+217 
-223 IVNPLSV
+223 LSA
-230 AKGYRSALSIEP
+230 AKGYHSVLLIEP
-242 TSKTTSVVTVSIKN
+242 TSKTTSVATISIKN

-270 EIYNKNANNDKN
+270 EMYNRDANNDKN
-282 EVAQNTARF
+282 EISQNTARF

-296 SVINQELGTTEQELE
+296 SVINQELGSTEQELE
-311 SFKREAG
+311 NFKRKSG

-328 AVSEQSAYEK
+328 AIAEKSGYEK

-347 NLVQY
+347 NLIKY
-352 LSEYIQKPENATATL
+352 LSDYLNKPENANTTL
-367 PANVGLNDKTLSEL
+367 PVNVGLDDEALTSL
-381 IIQYNALILERNRLL
+381 ISQYNALILERNRL
-396 RTSSETNP
+396 RRASSDSNP
-404 VVRRLESNIQDMRA
+404 VVRRLDSNIDDMHA
-418 GILTTIASVR
+418 SLLTTINSVY

-447 RISNAP
+447 QISNAP
-453 TQERRF
+453 AQERRF

-502 DDFPVSPQS
+502 DDVPISPN
-511 KKIYMM
+511 KKIIYL
-517 AFVLGLGIPVAIIY
+517 AALVLGFGIPVAIIY
-531 ILNLLSY
+531 ILSLLSY
-538 RIEGRAD
+538 RIEGHSD
-545 VERLTNVS
+545 VERLTRVPV
-553 IIGDVPLNDSE
+553 IGDVPLNDSDE
-564 DKHAIAVRENDND
+564 KYAIAVRENDND

-584 SLRTNLLFILGDPD
+584 SLRTNLLFMLGDPD
-598 KKVVLVTSTMSGEGK
+598 KKVILVTSTTSGEGK

-631 IIVGLDIRKPGLNKV
+631 VIVGLDIRKPGLNKV
-646 FRIHHKEKG
+646 FHISHKERG
-655 ITVFLSAPQSTDL
+655 ITQYLVAPQSTDL
-668 RSMILPSEVSDN
+668 RSMIQSSDLSAN
-680 LHVLPGGAIPPNPT
+680 LHILPGGTIPPNPT

-715 IILDTAPIGMFTD
+715 IVLDTAPIGMVTD

-735 ADASIYVCRADY
+735 ADISVYVCRADY

-780 KYGYYYGYGKYGRY
+780 KYGYYYGYGK
-794 YGYGKK
+794 K

>member
-1 MNLNK
+1 M
-6 QKKKITDVKEETYD
+6 KEELYD
-20 DLFEEKEEK
+20 DIFEDKEEQIDFK
-29 TNWQAML
+29 ASL
-36 FKYIIRWPWFIASV
+36 FKYIIRWPWFVASV
-50 IFCLVCAWLYLKVTT
+50 IVCMACAWIYLKQST
-65 PVYNINASIIIKD
+65 PAYNINASILIKD
-78 DKKGGNTGN
+78 EKKGGMLGSEFSG
-87 DLSAFEDLGII
+87 LEDLGLLNP
-98 SSSKNI
+98 SKNI
-104 DNEIEILRS
+104 DNEIEILQS

-121 SELGLYISYSGEGR
+121 NELGLYIDYTASKG
-135 FQKPDLYGSSPV
+135 FKTVDLYGSSPIL
-147 FVHFLPED
+147 VHYSPKD
-155 AERLKAPIL
+155 AELLDAPML
-164 LTVNY
+164 LTVGY
-169 QSGNQIDVTA
+169 QKNGQIEVNVT
-179 TINGNT
+179 TGKGSDEEKT
-185 VNKHFTELPAVL
+185 FNKSFTELPAVL
-197 SGEAGTLTFTSNPA
+197 SGEKGTITFMPNSQ
-211 APITGS
+211 APITENGKLE
-217 GSVDVS
+217 
-223 IVNPLSV
+223 ITIQHPLAV
-230 AKGYRSALSIEP
+230 AKNYRKALAIEP
-242 TSKTTSVVTVSIKN
+242 TSKTTSVATISISN

-270 EIYNKNANNDKN
+270 EIYNRDANDDKN

-296 SVINQELGTTEQELE
+296 AIINQELGTTEQELE
-311 SFKREAG
+311 SFKRESG
-318 LTDLSSDAQL
+318 LTDLSSDAKL
-328 AVSEQSAYEK
+328 AIAEKSGYEK

-347 NLVQY
+347 NLIKY
-352 LSEYIQKPENATATL
+352 LSDYLNKPENANTTL
-367 PANVGLNDKTLSEL
+367 PVNVGLDDEALTSL
-381 IIQYNALILERNRLL
+381 ISQYNALILERNRL
-396 RTSSETNP
+396 RRASSDSNP
-404 VVRRLESNIQDMRA
+404 VVRRLDSNIDDMHA
-418 GILTTIASVR
+418 SLLTTINSVY

-447 RISNAP
+447 QISNAP
-453 TQERRF
+453 AQERRF

-487 AATANN
+487 TATANN

-502 DDFPVSPQS
+502 DDVPISPN
-511 KKIYMM
+511 KKIIYL
-517 AFVLGLGIPVAIIY
+517 AALVLGFGIPVAIIY
-531 ILNLLSY
+531 ILSLLSY
-538 RIEGRAD
+538 RIEGHSD
-545 VERLTNVS
+545 VERLTRVPV
-553 IIGDVPLNDSE
+553 IGDVPLNDSDE
-564 DKHAIAVRENDND
+564 KYAIAVRENDND

-584 SLRTNLLFILGDPD
+584 SLRTNLLFMLGDPD
-598 KKVVLVTSTMSGEGK
+598 KKVILVTSTTSGEGK

-631 IIVGLDIRKPGLNKV
+631 VIVGLDIRKPGLNKV
-646 FRIHHKEKG
+646 FHISHKERG
-655 ITVFLSAPQSTDL
+655 ITQYLVAPQSTDL
-668 RSMILPSEVSDN
+668 RSMIQSSDLSAN
-680 LHVLPGGAIPPNPT
+680 LHILPGGTIPPNPT

-715 IILDTAPIGMFTD
+715 VVLDTAPIGMVTD

-735 ADASIYVCRADY
+735 ADISVYVCRADY

>member
-1 MNLNK
+1 M
-6 QKKKITDVKEETYD
+6 KEEIYD

-50 IFCLVCAWLYLKVTT
+50 IFCLVCAWLYLKTIT
-65 PVYNINASIIIKD
+65 PVYNISASIIIKD
-78 DKKGGNTGN
+78 NKKGGNTGN

-98 SSSKNI
+98 SSSQNI

-135 FQKPDLYGSSPV
+135 FQKPDLYSSSPV
-147 FVHFLPED
+147 LVHFLPED

-169 QSGNQIDVTA
+169 QSGNRIDVTA

-185 VNKHFTELPAVL
+185 INKHFTELPAVL

-211 APITGS
+211 TPITGS
-217 GSVDVS
+217 GNVDVS

-230 AKGYRSALSIEP
+230 AKGYRGALSIEP
-242 TSKTTSVVTVSIKN
+242 TSKNTSIVTISIKN

-262 EDFINKLV
+262 ENFINKLV

-328 AVSEQSAYEK
+328 AISEQSAYEK

-367 PANVGLNDKTLSEL
+367 PANIGLNDETLSGL
-381 IIQYNALILERNRLL
+381 IAQYNALILERNRLL

-453 TQERRF
+453 AQERRF

-655 ITVFLSAPQSTDL
+655 ITGFLSAPQSTDL

-715 IILDTAPIGMFTD
+715 VVLDTAPIGMVTD